1 MFIHQTTIRLHHTDA
16 AGLLF
21 FADQF
26 KLAHDAYESF
36 MESIGYPFA
45 PLLRT
50 SQYLL
55 PIVHAEAD
63 YGAALSTGDKIT
75 IQVTAERV
83 GDTSFTLTYR
93 LLRDGN
99 EPVGSVKTVHVLVD
113 KRTGQTLTL
122 LPDLRTK
129 LAAIAATA

>member
-1 MFIHQTTIRLHHTDA
+1 MFTHQTTIRLHHTDA

-21 FADQF
+21 FAEQF

-63 YGAALSTGDKIT
+63 FGAALNTGDKIA
-75 IQVTAERV
+75 IQVTAERI
-83 GDTSFTLTYR
+83 GDTSFTLDYKLFR
-93 LLRDGN
+93 NGS
-99 EPVGSVKTVHVLVD
+99 EPVGSVKTVHVLID
-113 KRTGQTLTL
+113 KRTGQTLAL
-122 LPDLRTK
+122 LPDLRAK
-129 LAAIAATA
+129 LATISAS

>member
-1 MFIHQTTIRLHHTDA
+1 MFTHETTIRLHHTDA

-21 FADQF
+21 FAEQF
-26 KLAHDAYESF
+26 KLAHDAYESY

-63 YGAALSTGDKIT
+63 YGAALNTGDKIT
-75 IQVTAERV
+75 IQVVAERV
-83 GDTSFTLTYR
+83 GETSFTLGYT
-93 LLRDGN
+93 LLRNGS
-99 EPVGSVKTVHVLVD
+99 EPVGSVRTVHVLIE
-113 KRTGQTLTL
+113 KRSGQSIAL
-122 LPDLRTK
+122 LPDLRAK
-129 LAAIAATA
+129 LASIAATA

>member
-45 PLLRT
+45 PLLR
-50 SQYLL
+50 SSKYLL

-63 YGAALSTGDKIT
+63 YGAALSAGDKIT

-83 GDTSFTLTYR
+83 GDTSFTLAYR

>member
-1 MFIHQTTIRLHHTDA
+1 MFTHQTTIRLHHTDA

-21 FADQF
+21 FAEQF
-26 KLAHDAYESF
+26 NLAHDAYESF

-63 YGAALSTGDKIT
+63 FGAALNTGDKIA
-75 IQVTAERV
+75 IQVTAERI
-83 GDTSFTLTYR
+83 GDTSFTLGYT
-93 LLRDGN
+93 LLRNGS
-99 EPVGSVKTVHVLVD
+99 EPVGSVKTVHVLID

-129 LAAIAATA
+129 LATISAS

>member
-1 MFIHQTTIRLHHTDA
+1 MFTHQTTIRLHHTDA

-21 FADQF
+21 FAEQF

-63 YGAALSTGDKIT
+63 FGAALNTGDKIE
-75 IQVTAERV
+75 IQVTAERI
-83 GDTSFTLTYR
+83 GDTSFTLDYK
-93 LLRDGN
+93 LLRNGS

-129 LAAIAATA
+129 LATISSS

>member
-1 MFIHQTTIRLHHTDA
+1 MFTHQTTIRLHHTDA

-21 FADQF
+21 FAEQF

-63 YGAALSTGDKIT
+63 FGAALNTGDKIA
-75 IQVTAERV
+75 IQVTAERI
-83 GDTSFTLTYR
+83 GDTSFTLDYK
-93 LLRDGN
+93 LLRNGS
-99 EPVGSVKTVHVLVD
+99 EPVGSVKTVHVLID

-129 LAAIAATA
+129 LATISAS

>member
-1 MFIHQTTIRLHHTDA
+1 MFTHQTTIRLHHTDA

-21 FADQF
+21 FAEQF

-63 YGAALSTGDKIT
+63 FGAALNTGDKIT
-75 IQVTAERV
+75 IQVTAERI
-83 GDTSFTLTYR
+83 GDTSFTLGYM
-93 LLRDGN
+93 LLRNGT
-99 EPVGSVKTVHVLVD
+99 EPVGSVKTVHVLID

-129 LAAIAATA
+129 LGTISAS